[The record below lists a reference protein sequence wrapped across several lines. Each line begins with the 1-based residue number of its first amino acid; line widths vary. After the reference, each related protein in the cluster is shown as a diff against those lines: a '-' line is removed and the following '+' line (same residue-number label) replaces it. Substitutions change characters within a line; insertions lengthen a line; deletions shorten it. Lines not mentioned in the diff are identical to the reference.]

1 MPKFRKRPVL
11 TEAMQYTGDN
21 RIEITEWVHRGLPDI
36 ANAIVR
42 LGYGDSLI
50 LRHKEGDL
58 TVRVGDWIIRGNCNG
73 EFYPQKH
80 DEFVAEYDEA
90 V

>member
-50 LRHKEGDL
+50 LRHKEGERYSKSIHAGAAKRISASML
-58 TVRVGDWIIRGNCNG
+58 PRPGHITTASTMQNC
-73 EFYPQKH
+73 
-80 DEFVAEYDEA
+80 
-90 V
+90 